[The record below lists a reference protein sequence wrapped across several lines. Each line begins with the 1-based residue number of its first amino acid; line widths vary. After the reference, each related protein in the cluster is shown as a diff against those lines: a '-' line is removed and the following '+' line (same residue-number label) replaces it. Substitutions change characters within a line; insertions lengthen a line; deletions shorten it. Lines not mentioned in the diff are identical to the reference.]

1 MRSEGLWNVWAGA
14 VVALVAMAATCG
26 LAMAATPAAAPA
38 EAFATQLEQDWQHQL
53 PRAMGGATTAAP
65 SVVLAKDDAA
75 GGCDAIKNGGFGF
88 HTNEDDKPWWQVDL
102 QAVFELDHVLVYNR
116 CEVSERAARLHV
128 LLSDDGKAWRT
139 VYKHDGTVFRGQSD
153 NKPLSVSA
161 RGQKARYVR
170 IQLPERTWLHL
181 DEVEVYGIVEPQK
194 NLALHKPAD
203 QSSTSPYSPGPR
215 RAGAAGPGNVAHDR
229 YVAAVEKV
237 LAGGR
242 MLAAKL
248 RGKGAG
254 TAAFEASAERIAK
267 ALVALDA
274 AADDLK
280 THALYFEAQRA
291 VRELALS
298 NPLLDFEKILVVR
311 RTDGNLGLPANWQS
325 NSCLGNGGYDND
337 LAVMTDWR
345 SGGKFATLFRPDGG
359 RFIGD
364 VDLHFDGS
372 RLLFSS
378 TDDKGIWGVYELAVA
393 GGQPRKLPLID
404 DGDVYNYD
412 ACYLPDGN
420 IMFTSTAP
428 MIGVPCVRGSS
439 RVTNMYL
446 LETRSG
452 NIRRLTF
459 DQDHDWC
466 PTVLPDGHVMY
477 LRWEYSG
484 LPHSNSRILFQMNP
498 DGTGQTALYGSNSYW
513 PNGVFYARPVPGH
526 PTKIAGIVT
535 GHHGAARMGEL
546 VIFDPAVGHQEADGA
561 VQRIGDYGKPV
572 EPVVRDGLVDSS
584 WPKFLHPWPLGED
597 FLLATCKLTPS
608 SPWGLYL
615 VDTFDNFVLLAT
627 EAGTAMLEPIPLK
640 ATPLPPVIAA
650 KVDTARKDSVVYL
663 ADIYQGGGLRNIP
676 RGEVKKLRLLSYSFS
691 YHGVGGLLGVVGAD
705 GPWDVERVLGTV
717 PIEPDG
723 SALFRVPA
731 NTPIS
736 IQPLDETGKTMQVM
750 RSWFVGMP
758 GEMVSCVGCHERSRD
773 AASLNNGLAL
783 RREPSDIQPWRG
795 PTRGFAFCR
804 EVQPVID
811 RHCGGCHR
819 PAAGERFRPETMP
832 DLRGIPLKGWVS
844 QHPGEGG
851 EDSGHFSVA
860 YAELARY
867 VRRPGIESGMHML
880 NPMEFHADTTELV
893 QMLARGHHGVK
904 LDEEA
909 WDRLVTWIDLNA
921 PYHGTWAEAVGK
933 DRTDQQARRRRELM
947 LRYAGLEVDE
957 EAAGP
962 QQATVE
968 AIIPPAVP
976 PAADQRPECPGWP
989 MAPDE
994 ARRRQAETGQATLK
1008 VDIADGVTLE
1018 LVRIPAGEFTMGDPN
1033 GPADARPLGRARIDR
1048 PFWMGRFET
1057 TNAQFASF
1065 DPLHDSRIQTK
1076 HGYQFGVTGYP
1087 ANGANQPVV
1096 RVSWR
1101 QAMEFCQWLTRRSG
1115 GQLRFTLPTEAQW
1128 EWACRAGTDTP
1139 MSFGDISADFS
1150 KFANLGDVKLAEF
1163 ASNPYTVTEPM
1174 NNPNR
1179 WDDWIPRDTR
1189 FNDQALISTDV
1200 GKYLPNAW
1208 GLHDMHGNVWEW
1220 TRSAYRP
1227 YPYAAGDGRD
1237 EPAAAGAKVVRGG
1250 SWYDRPKRCTSAFR
1264 LSYRPYQPVFNVGF
1278 RVVAEGEALPA
1289 AAART

>member
-1 MRSEGLWNVWAGA
+1 MRSEGLRTVQTGIIA
-14 VVALVAMAATCG
+14 ALAAMVTMCS
-26 LAMAATPAAAPA
+26 LAMAAAPAPAAP
-38 EAFATQLEQDWQHQL
+38 FATQLEQDWQHQL
-53 PRAMGGATTAAP
+53 LHSVGGAAKAAP
-65 SVVLAKDDAA
+65 SVVLTKDDAA
-75 GGCDAIKNGGFGF
+75 GGCDAIKNGAFGF

-116 CEVSERAARLHV
+116 CEVSERAARLHM
-128 LLSDDGKAWRT
+128 LLSDDGKSWRT
-139 VYKHDGTVFRGQSD
+139 VYKHDGTVFRGHTD
-153 NKPLSVSA
+153 NKPLNVSA
-161 RGQKARYVR
+161 QGEKARYVR

-181 DEVEVYGIVEPQK
+181 DEVEVYGTIEPQK

-215 RAGAAGPGNVAHDR
+215 RPVKAGPGNVARDR
-229 YVAAVEKV
+229 YVGAVETA
-237 LAGGR
+237 LARGR

-248 RGKGAG
+248 RGQGVS
-254 TAAFEASAERIAK
+254 TAAFDASAKRIAK
-267 ALVALDA
+267 ALATLDA
-274 AADDLK
+274 VADDLK
-280 THALYFEAQRA
+280 THSLYLDAMRA

-311 RTDGNLGLPANWQS
+311 RGDGNLGLPANWQS
-325 NSCLGNGGYDND
+325 NSCLGKTGYDND
-337 LAVMTDWR
+337 LAVMTNWR
-345 SGGKFATLFRPDGG
+345 HGGKFTTLFRPDGG

-372 RLLFSS
+372 RVLFSS
-378 TDDKGIWGVYELAVA
+378 PDANGVWSVFELAVA
-393 GGQPRKLPLID
+393 GGQPRKLPLI
-404 DGDVYNYD
+404 GDRDVENYD

-420 IMFTSTAP
+420 ILFTSTAP

-439 RVTNMYL
+439 KVTNLYL

-498 DGTGQTALYGSNSYW
+498 DGTGQMALYGSNSYW
-513 PNGVFYARPVPGH
+513 PNSVFYARPVPGH

-535 GHHGAARMGEL
+535 GHHGTARMGEL
-546 VIFDPAVGHQEADGA
+546 LIFDPAVGGQEADGA
-561 VQRIGDYGKPV
+561 VQRIGDCGKPV
-572 EPVVRDGLVDSS
+572 NPVVRDQLVNSS
-584 WPKFLHPWPLGED
+584 WPKFLHPWPLSED
-597 FLLATCKLTPS
+597 FLLATAMLTPS

-615 VDTFDNFVLLAT
+615 VDTFDNFVLLAG
-627 EAGTAMLEPIPLK
+627 EPGKAILEPIPLK
-640 ATPLPPVIAA
+640 ATPCPPVIAS

-676 RGEVKKLRLLSYSFS
+676 RGEVKKLRLLTYSFS

-705 GPWDVERVLGTV
+705 GPWDVKRVLGTV
-717 PIEPDG
+717 PVEPDG

-773 AASLNNGLAL
+773 AASLSNALAL
-783 RREPSDIQPWRG
+783 RREPSDIQSWRG
-795 PTRGFAFCR
+795 PTRGFAFAR
-804 EVQPVID
+804 EVQPVLD
-811 RHCGGCHR
+811 RYCAGCHR
-819 PAAGERFRPETMP
+819 PEAGERFRPEAMP
-832 DLRGIPLKGWVS
+832 DLRSIALKGWVS

-851 EDSGHFSVA
+851 GDSGHFSVA
-860 YAELARY
+860 YEELARY

-893 QMLARGHHGVK
+893 QMLRKGHHGVK

-933 DRTDQQARRRRELM
+933 NRTDQQAKRRRELM

-957 EAAGP
+957 EAPGP
-962 QQATVE
+962 EPAAVE
-968 AIIPPAVP
+968 PIMP
-976 PAADQRPECPGWP
+976 PAAPAVAAQRLACPGWP

-994 ARRRQAETGQATLK
+994 ARRRQAELGQTAVK

-1018 LVRIPAGEFTMGDPN
+1018 LVRVPAGQFVMGDPN
-1033 GPADARPLGRARIDR
+1033 GPADACPLARVRIDK

-1057 TNAQFASF
+1057 TNAQFACF
-1065 DPLHDSRIQTK
+1065 DPLHDSRIEIK
-1076 HGYQFGVTGYP
+1076 HGYQFGVTGYQ
-1087 ANGANQPVV
+1087 ANGASQPVV

-1101 QAMEFCQWLTRRSG
+1101 QAMEFCRWLTRRSG

-1128 EWACRAGTDTP
+1128 EWACRAGSDTP
-1139 MSFGDISADFS
+1139 MSFGDIAADFS
-1150 KFANLGDVKLAEF
+1150 KFANLGDIKLAEF

-1174 NNPNR
+1174 GNPNR

-1189 FNDQALISTDV
+1189 FNDQSLISAEV

-1227 YPYAAGDGRD
+1227 YPYVADDGRD
-1237 EPAAAGAKVVRGG
+1237 EPAAGGAKVVRGG

-1278 RVVAEGEALPA
+1278 RVVAEKATGS
-1289 AAART
+1289 